1 MNFDISS
8 RNMFMGLHD
17 HIYSQGSE
25 WCQWE
30 KAEQTFWK
38 PRQTEAEGERERN
51 VVQISKE
58 DGGDLV
64 KQKELQKFISRE
76 LKLGV
81 THLVKAFYFCLIFF
95 FTLFL
100 MACLHWHKK
109 KKPATIFLKKITSL
123 DPHSLQLLPH
133 FSALCHSYPSK
144 RVVTI

>member
-1 MNFDISS
+1 
-8 RNMFMGLHD
+8 MGLHD

-64 KQKELQKFISRE
+64 KQKEWQKFISRE

-81 THLVKAFYFCLIFF
+81 THLVKAYSFCLISAFILIP
-95 FTLFL
+95 TLLFPQDKNVSIWL
-100 MACLHWHKK
+100 EKHVC
-109 KKPATIFLKKITSL
+109 ITS
-123 DPHSLQLLPH
+123 
-133 FSALCHSYPSK
+133 
-144 RVVTI
+144 